1 MRMPWRAREYERTCD
16 DCGYVWRVPVA
27 VARPH
32 MRAPSHVRAGMQLEG
47 ALIDETVE
55 ANTAL
60 SEQAAVSRRCA
71 KCESEH
77 YKQRTIRS

>member
-1 MRMPWRAREYERTCD
+1 
-16 DCGYVWRVPVA
+16 
-27 VARPH
+27 
-32 MRAPSHVRAGMQLEG
+32 MQLEG
-47 ALIDETVE
+47 ALIDEVVE

-60 SEQAAVSRRCA
+60 SEQAAASRRCA